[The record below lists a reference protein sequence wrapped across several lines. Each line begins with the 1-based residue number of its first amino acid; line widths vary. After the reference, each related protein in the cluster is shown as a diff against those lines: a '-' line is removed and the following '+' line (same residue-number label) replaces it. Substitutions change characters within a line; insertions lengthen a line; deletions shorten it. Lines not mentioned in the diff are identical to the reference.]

1 MYGGEKGINVL
12 QNIPRNDGC
21 LNPTE
26 ISMISCVRP
35 IYDQEM
41 SVKFAVELN
50 LGQRMVAERYYSGL
64 SGLCR
69 QK

>member
-1 MYGGEKGINVL
+1 MYGDEKGINVF
-12 QNIPRNDGC
+12 QNIPRNDAC
-21 LNPTE
+21 LDPTK
-26 ISMISCVRP
+26 IFMIFCVRA

-50 LGQRMVAERYYSGL
+50 LGQRMVAERYHSGL
-64 SGLCR
+64 SGLLR